1 MTIQLSVAL
10 PLSVVATATVVA
22 PVRADAHAPVGS
34 DTSSELPRP
43 VATVDAMRFVPG
55 TVDADAGAALG
66 TGFGWAGYD
75 GATRTPLV
83 GAIADVRLGA
93 RLVIGA
99 GATYAARDSNDRA
112 EFRPSVFARYQI
124 LDQAHRG
131 VDLGVAIAYRQDRFV
146 NEEGMLQGTLSLGL
160 HGDAGALLMSLGYGQ
175 DGEGD
180 DHLGDAR
187 LVALRRLVG
196 TLHVGVDSH
205 AQWLL
210 DSSDPNRAQHGTP
223 SLELTVAPTISYG
236 VGAAMLTLEVGW
248 SGVDFDRFR
257 SGVLAVGGV
266 GTSF

>member
-55 TVDADAGAALG
+55 TVDADAGTALG

-99 GATYAARDSNDRA
+99 GATYAAR
-112 EFRPSVFARYQI
+112 E
-124 LDQAHRG
+124 
-131 VDLGVAIAYRQDRFV
+131 
-146 NEEGMLQGTLSLGL
+146 
-160 HGDAGALLMSLGYGQ
+160 
-175 DGEGD
+175 
-180 DHLGDAR
+180 
-187 LVALRRLVG
+187 
-196 TLHVGVDSH
+196 
-205 AQWLL
+205 
-210 DSSDPNRAQHGTP
+210 
-223 SLELTVAPTISYG
+223 
-236 VGAAMLTLEVGW
+236 
-248 SGVDFDRFR
+248 
-257 SGVLAVGGV
+257 
-266 GTSF
+266 

>member
-1 MTIQLSVAL
+1 MTIQLSAAL
-10 PLSVVATATVVA
+10 PLAVVATATAVA
-22 PVRADAHAPVGS
+22 LVRADAHAPVAS
-34 DTSSELPRP
+34 DTSNEILHPT
-43 VATVDAMRFVPG
+43 ATVDEMRFVPG
-55 TVDADAGAALG
+55 TVEADAGAALG

-83 GAIADVRLGA
+83 GATADVRLGA

-124 LDQAHRG
+124 LDQSRHG
-131 VDLGVAIAYRQDRFV
+131 VDLGAAIAYRQDRFV
-146 NEEGMLQGTLSLGL
+146 SEDGLLQGTLSVGVR
-160 HGDAGALLMSLGYGQ
+160 GDAGAILMSLGYGQ

-180 DHLGDAR
+180 DHVGDAR
-187 LVALRRLVG
+187 LVALRHLVG
-196 TLHVGVDSH
+196 TLHVGVNGH

-223 SLELTVAPTISYG
+223 SLELTVAPTLTYG
-236 VGAAMLTLEVGW
+236 VGTTTLTLEVGW
-248 SGVDFDRFR
+248 SGVDFDQFR
-257 SGVLAVGGV
+257 GGVLAVGGV